1 MSTPSNP
8 SNLFGG
14 SVFGGGGF
22 GSGIASGGIASG
34 GPPPQFTPDPHLKP
48 WAPPANPLLASW
60 SMPPN
65 PPVGSTGAP
74 AHSVGLGQS
83 IVPSSEGSSDDHSS
97 IFQKLGEGGQVDQV
111 QEEVSPIIYFIPC
124 CAVPHAPLCILRAG
138 GGGSR

>member
-1 MSTPSNP
+1 MYTP

-60 SMPPN
+60 SMPPT

-74 AHSVGLGQS
+74 AHSVGLGQA
-83 IVPSSEGSSDDHSS
+83 IVPSSEGSSDAHSS

-111 QEEVSPIIYFIPC
+111 QEEVSPIIYLPFCPIPC
-124 CAVPHAPLCILRAG
+124 SLVYPACRWRRIPMTMLP
-138 GGGSR
+138 